1 MLERRERLKLED
13 GRELRLLSAL
23 EVLEAR
29 REAEGLARGEAEA
42 ALCANACLLARAL
55 ERGGQPVFADGGAAL
70 AGLSAREI
78 GALAGRWAAF
88 DRAENP
94 SPEDG
99 EERLEG
105 LKKAWSTRPMSAF
118 AGVCSN
124 ALARFRRRSGRGCV
138 PPADGRRRRSGARP
152 AARSGQRRRR
162 GRTRPLTRRGLNA

>member
-94 SPEDG
+94 SPP
-99 EERLEG
+99 RIFW
-105 LKKAWSTRPMSAF
+105 AWNPSWSSRPPS
-118 AGVCSN
+118 
-124 ALARFRRRSGRGCV
+124 SGISDSFLI
-138 PPADGRRRRSGARP
+138 P
-152 AARSGQRRRR
+152 
-162 GRTRPLTRRGLNA
+162 